1 MNKQLT
7 KTIDTNPTIK
17 AYCATLE
24 SIGFKL
30 YNITKQS
37 NNLTI
42 LAQKDDHLHE
52 LQATIDSETNRST
65 ITIKSRLI
73 WAEHAKLA
81 LPGHDVQLEIDGEE
95 DYNEQWNHSFI
106 LRATKTETNVKT
118 QYLVEAIESML
129 DEIQST
135 NKALLAK
142 QQ

>member
-30 YNITKQS
+30 YNVTKQS

-42 LAQKDDHLHE
+42 LAQKDGHLHE

-106 LRATKTETNVKT
+106 LRATKTETNVKP
-118 QYLVEAIESML
+118 QYLVKTIEKML
-129 DEIQST
+129 DEIKSA
-135 NKALLAK
+135 NEAMLAK
-142 QQ
+142 Y

>member
-30 YNITKQS
+30 YNVTKQS

-52 LQATIDSETNRST
+52 LQATIDSETNSST

-106 LRATKTETNVKT
+106 LRATKTETNVKP
-118 QYLVEAIESML
+118 QYLVKTIEKML
-129 DEIQST
+129 DEIKSA
-135 NKALLAK
+135 NEAMLAK
-142 QQ
+142 Y

>member
-30 YNITKQS
+30 YNVTKQS

-81 LPGHDVQLEIDGEE
+81 LPGHDVQLEIQGEE

-106 LRATKTETNVKT
+106 LRATKTETNVKP
-118 QYLVEAIESML
+118 QYLVKTIEKML
-129 DEIQST
+129 DEIKSA
-135 NKALLAK
+135 NEAMLAK
-142 QQ
+142 Y

>member
-30 YNITKQS
+30 YNVTKQS

-52 LQATIDSETNRST
+52 LQATIDSEKNRST

-106 LRATKTETNVKT
+106 LRATKTETNVKP
-118 QYLVEAIESML
+118 QYLVKTIEKML
-129 DEIQST
+129 DEIKSA
-135 NKALLAK
+135 NEAMLAK
-142 QQ
+142 Y

>member
-73 WAEHAKLA
+73 WAEHAKLT
-81 LPGHDVQLEIDGEE
+81 DGEE

>member
-1 MNKQLT
+1 M
-7 KTIDTNPTIK
+7 
-17 AYCATLE
+17 
-24 SIGFKL
+24 
-30 YNITKQS
+30 
-37 NNLTI
+37 
-42 LAQKDDHLHE
+42 
-52 LQATIDSETNRST
+52 QATIDSETNRST